1 MFVIITLNCNEG
13 IGMMNQKD
21 KERKEQVSHMINI
34 PDDYR
39 LVVDDQEGV
48 DDPYHLLWW
57 EHKED
62 EERTIQITLNRHTGN
77 LIEFRI
83 GDENYFSS
91 DKEALEE
98 NKAREIANV
107 FLKKYTKE
115 GYEFC
120 TYVTVKDDWRGWKE
134 VKYMQEVNG
143 YPLPNTGCV
152 VQVHPSGNVVHF
164 RYNGQKAIEK
174 KPLWPSDIVEENV
187 VLESLKARQDMR
199 LVFVDLTY
207 SSCKYENGEEV
218 KGYHLVY
225 EPEPSHACIDAS
237 TGKDLFE
244 PDHYK
249 LPPTVAVEITKKGS
263 RQDDIFE
270 LFDWD
275 KESFAKVDETEN
287 NNEIRMKFVPKE
299 ELQKQKEEKNP
310 YLMNEFFKKHL
321 TMLKYNNLIGI
332 TVDKLT
338 NELIGFIKLT
348 EDKEAKQ
355 ILSREECLQKAIQFL
370 ECVIPDITQYLRLWE
385 EREEA
390 EDGIERFNFSVYVN
404 GIPAEYKH
412 FMININA
419 ENGAVMHYS
428 GESSKFIKEL
438 LTYETTPKVTK
449 EEALEIYRDAIRVKL
464 QWSID
469 HDVEETVYQLLYKQ
483 TTDENY
489 KEFFDGSREIRYID
503 AHTGEKIWSE

>member
-1 MFVIITLNCNEG
+1 
-13 IGMMNQKD
+13 MNQKD
-21 KERKEQVSHMINI
+21 KERKEQVAHMIDI
-34 PDDYR
+34 PDDYS

-62 EERTIQITLNRHTGN
+62 EEKTIQITLNRHTGN
-77 LIEFRI
+77 VIEFSI
-83 GDENYFSS
+83 DDENSFSS
-91 DKEALEE
+91 GKEAIEE

-115 GYEFC
+115 GYEFY
-120 TYVTVKDDWRGWKE
+120 TYVTVKDDRRGWKE
-134 VKYMQEVNG
+134 VNYMQEVNG

-152 VQVHPSGNVVHF
+152 VRVHSSGNVVHF

-174 KPLWPSDIVEENV
+174 KPLWPSEIVEENV
-187 VLESLKARQDMR
+187 VLENLKARQDMR

-207 SSCKYENGEEV
+207 SSCEYENGEEV

-225 EPEPSHACIDAS
+225 EPEPSHAFIKAS
-237 TGKDLFE
+237 TGKNLFGS
-244 PDHYK
+244 DHYK
-249 LPPTVAVEITKKGS
+249 WPPTIAVEKPKKGS
-263 RQDDIFE
+263 RKDDIFD

-275 KESFAKVDETEN
+275 KESFTKVAETEN
-287 NNEIRMKFVPKE
+287 DDEIRMEFVPKE

-321 TMLKYNNLIGI
+321 PMLKYNNFVCIMI
-332 TVDKLT
+332 DKST
-338 NELIGFIKLT
+338 NELTGFIKLT
-348 EDKEAKQ
+348 DDKEVKQ
-355 ILSREECLQKAIQFL
+355 ILSREKCLQKALQFL
-370 ECVIPDITQYLRLWE
+370 EGVIPNVTQYLRLWE

-390 EDGIERFNFSVYVN
+390 EDGIERFSFSIYVN
-404 GIPAEYKH
+404 DIHVEGKNI
-412 FMININA
+412 MININT

-428 GESSKFIKEL
+428 GESSNFIKEL

-449 EEALEIYRDAIRVKL
+449 EKALEIYRGAMRVHL
-464 QWSID
+464 EWFLEN
-469 HDVEETVYQLLYKQ
+469 DVEETSYELLYKQ

-489 KEFFDGSREIRYID
+489 KEPFDRSREIRYID
-503 AHTGEKIWSE
+503 ADTGKKIWSEY

>member
-1 MFVIITLNCNEG
+1 
-13 IGMMNQKD
+13 MNQKD
-21 KERKEQVSHMINI
+21 KERKDQVAHIIDIS
-34 PDDYR
+34 DDYS

-57 EHKED
+57 EHKAD

-77 LIEFRI
+77 LIDFRI
-83 GDENYFSS
+83 EEGNSISS
-91 DKEALEE
+91 GKEAIEE
-98 NKAREIANV
+98 NKARGIANV
-107 FLKKYTKE
+107 FLKKYIKE
-115 GYEFC
+115 GYEFY
-120 TYVTVKDDWRGWKE
+120 TYVTVKDNWRGWKE
-134 VKYMQEVNG
+134 VNYMQEVNS

-152 VQVHPSGNVVHF
+152 VRVHPSGNVVHF

-174 KPLWPSDIVEENV
+174 KPLWPSEIVEENV
-187 VLESLKARQDMR
+187 VLENLKARQNMR
-199 LVFVDLTY
+199 LVFVDLTH
-207 SSCKYENGEEV
+207 SSCEYENGKEV

-225 EPEPSHACIDAS
+225 EPEPSHASINAS
-237 TGKDLFE
+237 TGEDLFGSE
-244 PDHYK
+244 HYK
-249 LPPTVAVEITKKGS
+249 LPPTVAVEKTKKGS
-263 RQDDIFE
+263 RQGDIFE
-270 LFDWD
+270 LFGWD
-275 KESFAKVDETEN
+275 KESFIKVDETEN
-287 NNEIRMKFVPKE
+287 DDEIRMKFVPKE
-299 ELQKQKEEKNP
+299 ELQKQKEEQNP

-321 TMLKYNNLIGI
+321 PMLKYNNLIGI

-338 NELIGFIKLT
+338 SELIGFIKLT

-370 ECVIPDITQYLRLWE
+370 ERVIPDITQYLRLWE

-419 ENGAVMHYS
+419 ENGAVIHYS

-438 LTYETTPKVTK
+438 LAYEKTPKVTK
-449 EEALEIYRDAIRVKL
+449 EEALEIYREAIRVKL
-464 QWSID
+464 EWSID

-489 KEFFDGSREIRYID
+489 KEFFDCSREIRYID
-503 AHTGEKIWSE
+503 AHTGEKIWSKY

>member
-1 MFVIITLNCNEG
+1 
-13 IGMMNQKD
+13 MMNQKD
-21 KERKEQVSHMINI
+21 KERKEKVAHIINI

-39 LVVDDQEGV
+39 LAVDDEEDV

-77 LIEFRI
+77 LIEFSI
-83 GDENYFSS
+83 DDEKFFSS
-91 DKEALEE
+91 GKKALEE
-98 NKAREIANV
+98 NKAREIANA

-115 GYEFC
+115 GYEFY
-120 TYVTVKDDWRGWKE
+120 TYETVKDDRRGRKE
-134 VKYMQEVNG
+134 VNYMQEVNG

-152 VQVHPSGNVVHF
+152 VRVHPSGNVVHF

-174 KPLWPSDIVEENV
+174 KPLWPSEIVEENV
-187 VLESLKARQDMR
+187 VLENLKAKQDMR
-199 LVFVDLTY
+199 LVFVDLTH
-207 SSCKYENGEEV
+207 SSCEYENGEEV

-225 EPEPSHACIDAS
+225 EPEPSHAFINAS
-237 TGKDLFE
+237 TGKDLFG

-249 LPPTVAVEITKKGS
+249 LPSTVAVEKPKKGS
-263 RQDDIFE
+263 KQYDIFD
-270 LFDWD
+270 LLDWD
-275 KESFAKVDETEN
+275 KESFTKVAETEN
-287 NNEIRMKFVPKE
+287 DDEIRMKFVPKE

-321 TMLKYNNLIGI
+321 PMLKYNNLIGI
-332 TVDKLT
+332 TVDKST

-348 EDKEAKQ
+348 EDKEVKS
-355 ILSREECLQKAIQFL
+355 ILSREECLQKALQFL
-370 ECVIPDITQYLRLWE
+370 EQVIPDVTQYLRLWE

-390 EDGIERFNFSVYVN
+390 EGGIERFIFSVYVN
-404 GIPAEYKH
+404 GIPAEYKQ
-412 FMININA
+412 FMVNINT

-428 GESSKFIKEL
+428 GESSNFIKEL

-449 EEALEIYRDAIRVKL
+449 EKALEIYRGAMRVHL
-464 QWSID
+464 EWFLEN
-469 HDVEETVYQLLYKQ
+469 DVEETSYELLYKQ

-489 KEFFDGSREIRYID
+489 KESFDCSRELRYID
-503 AHTGEKIWSE
+503 AHTGKKVWSKY

>member
-1 MFVIITLNCNEG
+1 
-13 IGMMNQKD
+13 MNQKD
-21 KERKEQVSHMINI
+21 IERKEQVAHIINI
-34 PDDYR
+34 PDNYR

-57 EHKED
+57 EHKAD
-62 EERTIQITLNRHTGN
+62 EERTIQITLNRHNGS

-83 GDENYFSS
+83 KDENAVSS
-91 DKEALEE
+91 GEEAIEE
-98 NKAREIANV
+98 NKAREIANT

-115 GYEFC
+115 GYEFY
-120 TYVTVKDDWRGWKE
+120 TYVTVKDDRRGWKE
-134 VKYMQEVNG
+134 VNYMQEVNG
-143 YPLPNTGCV
+143 YPLPNTGYV
-152 VQVHPSGNVVHF
+152 VRVHSSGNVVNFH
-164 RYNGQKAIEK
+164 YNGQKAIEK
-174 KPLWPSDIVEENV
+174 KPLWPSEIVEENI
-187 VLESLKARQDMR
+187 VLENLKARQDMR

-207 SSCKYENGEEV
+207 SACKYENGKEI
-218 KGYHLVY
+218 KGHHLVY
-225 EPEPSHACIDAS
+225 EPEPSHAFIDAS
-237 TGKDLFE
+237 TGKDLYGSE
-244 PDHYK
+244 HYK
-249 LPPTVAVEITKKGS
+249 LPPTVTVEKTKKGS
-263 RQDDIFE
+263 RKDDIFE

-275 KESFAKVDETEN
+275 KESFTKVDETEN
-287 NNEIRMKFVPKE
+287 DDEIRMKFVPKE

-321 TMLKYNNLIGI
+321 PMLNYNNLIGI

-370 ECVIPDITQYLRLWE
+370 ERVIPDITQYLRLWE
-385 EREEA
+385 ECEEA

-438 LTYETTPKVTK
+438 LTYETTQKVTK
-449 EEALEIYRDAIRVKL
+449 EEALEIYREAIRVNL
-464 QWSID
+464 EWSID

-503 AHTGEKIWSE
+503 AHTGEKIWSK